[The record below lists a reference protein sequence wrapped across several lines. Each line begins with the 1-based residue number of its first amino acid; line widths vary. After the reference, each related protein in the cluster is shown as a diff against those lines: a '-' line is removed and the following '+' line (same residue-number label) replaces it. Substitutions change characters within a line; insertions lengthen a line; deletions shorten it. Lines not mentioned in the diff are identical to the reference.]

1 MSSLLDLGPQVVARY
16 SSSRGLAYQPCTA
29 DSFNSVAHLLLSHCC
44 HRLYMQAAC
53 ATRSAPAFLFRLRS
67 AVPTAHTL
75 PRARSAPARFGAAL
89 CSARWPG
96 QCLIHTVPCFPAR
109 TSTPSRCPEALLS
122 PHYFIPSDLIV
133 PVLCALSAG
142 LSRAAP

>member
-16 SSSRGLAYQPCTA
+16 SSRGPCLPALYSRFSYFDG
-29 DSFNSVAHLLLSHCC
+29 SSLLSHCC

-53 ATRSAPAFLFRLRS
+53 VTRSAPAFLFRLRS